1 MRKGGVKSVHTVKF
15 HWLRNSSLSLFS
27 PSRQT
32 FFFFSP
38 SLLVRCKWT
47 EPRRLTFVP
56 SWDCEV
62 QEHTRL
68 CSQYRSCL
76 RTAWFSVGSAG
87 SSCPALDL
95 PCWEMVG
102 GLGDRCALSVVF
114 DWTASICFFLE
125 DNKGPW
131 KGLSSLDPRKSQW
144 YVTGIIGLFSIFRQD
159 FRCLRIV
166 ITVDTKRVLCC
177 LLCNGLVM

>member
-1 MRKGGVKSVHTVKF
+1 MG
-15 HWLRNSSLSLFS
+15 SSLSTQSSFTDCEILLSLFFLWVDKH
-27 PSRQT
+27 
-32 FFFFSP
+32 FFFFFP
-38 SLLVRCKWT
+38 FTRCAMQMD

-56 SWDCEV
+56 SWDSEV

-95 PCWEMVG
+95 PCWEVVG

-114 DWTASICFFLE
+114 HWTASSY
-125 DNKGPW
+125 NKGPW

-159 FRCLRIV
+159 FRCLRIPSS
-166 ITVDTKRVLCC
+166 VDTKRLLCC
-177 LLCNGLVM
+177 PLCNGLVM